1 MGMFDSIYV
10 PCPHCGKRMEFQ
22 TKAGDCQLKVLTLEQ
37 ATPAMLLDIRDQ
49 PEWHRACG
57 NWVVLHDPDW
67 KPPQLRAFKVRA
79 PDRPGSSEGD
89 YKWWPYD
96 LPFTAAD
103 IIGEA
108 APS

>member
-1 MGMFDSIYV
+1 MFDSIYV